1 MSSNQPPR
9 RSASERRNL
18 SRKQGNPYTTTS
30 ASMRRAQERARS
42 GQALGAP
49 VTTSGLRK
57 DKSALTQDQIADI
70 LAHPTR
76 QVTTEELRHDYG
88 YVLRDIRSMF
98 LLAGGLVIAELVLSF
113 VLTR

>member
-1 MSSNQPPR
+1 MSSQPPR
-9 RSASERRNL
+9 RSASQRRTV

-42 GQALGAP
+42 GQSLP
-49 VTTSGLRK
+49 DVVTAGPRK
-57 DKSALTQDQIADI
+57 GKSALTQDQIADI

-76 QVTTEELRHDYG
+76 QVSTEELRHDYG

-98 LLAGGLVIAELVLSF
+98 LLAGGLVVAELVLSF
-113 VLTR
+113 VLPR